1 MSRNETGRV
10 QQLMAGLKLPVIGS
24 AAELKRSENPQRE
37 IREAKSVE
45 SASRKGDDNA
55 GCN

>member
-1 MSRNETGRV
+1 MSRNETGGV
-10 QQLMAGLKLPVIGS
+10 QQRKTGLKLPAIEN
-24 AAELKRSENPQRE
+24 AAELKRIENPQRE